1 MADSVYPKAREGFLG
16 GTFDLDTDIV
26 KMILVDTTGGEY
38 AYSSAHNALDDVP
51 ASARVAVTGPLS
63 AITLTDGVFDASN
76 QTFTAVTGDQAE
88 ALIIYTSTG
97 TESTS
102 LLVCYIDSATGLPVT
117 PNSGDIT
124 VNWNA
129 AGIFAL

>member
-1 MADSVYPKAREGFLG
+1 MADSVYPATREAFLG
-16 GTFDLDTDIV
+16 GDIALDTDVV
-26 KMILVDTTGGEY
+26 KMILVDAGDYTY
-38 AYSSAHNALDDVP
+38 ASAHNALDDVP
-51 ASARVAVTGPLS
+51 ASGRVAVTGPLS
-63 AITLTDGVFDASN
+63 AITITGGVFDASN
-76 QTFTAVTGDQAE
+76 QTFTAVSGDQSE
-88 ALIIYTSTG
+88 ALIIYVSTG

-102 LLVCYIDSATGLPVT
+102 RLVCYIDSATGLPVT

>member
-1 MADSVYPKAREGFLG
+1 MADSVYPLTREAFLAG
-16 GTFDLDTDIV
+16 DIALDTDAV
-26 KMILVDTTGGEY
+26 KILLVDTTTDY
-38 AYSSAHNALDDVP
+38 TYSSAHNALDDVQ
-51 ASARVAVTGPLS
+51 ASGRVAKAGPLANKS
-63 AITLTDGVFDASN
+63 ITEGVFDASN
-76 QTFTAVTGDQAE
+76 VTFAAVTGDQSE
-88 ALIIYTSTG
+88 ALILFVSTG

-102 LLVCYIDSATGLPVT
+102 RLICYIDSATGLPVT

>member
-16 GTFDLDTDIV
+16 GTIDLDTDVV
-26 KMILVDTTGGEY
+26 KMLLVDTTNDY
-38 AYSSAHNALDDVP
+38 TYSSAHNALDDVG
-51 ASARVAVTGPLS
+51 ASGRVAVTGPLS

-76 QTFTAVTGDQAE
+76 QTFTSVTGDQAE

-102 LLVCYIDSATGLPVT
+102 LLICYIDSATGLPVT